1 MDHAE
6 VRKLHHEVDFVGL
19 RAQATSVGFIQLCS
33 ELCRAGVLDEAAL
46 DRIKEAI
53 ARELELLMR
62 DRDLLGQRRDLV
74 LEGGRERV
82 GRGLRLLV
90 TRSAASVR
98 MCPTSACLPAGKG
111 GRACR
116 RPQLAKLSS
125 LYVGR
130 AGCRRSRRG
139 WRP

>member
-53 ARELELLMR
+53 ARELAFGKSRGTYQDER
-62 DRDLLGQRRDLV
+62 DKTRKRLDDLFA
-74 LEGGRERV
+74 GRVEI
-82 GRGLRLLV
+82 
-90 TRSAASVR
+90 
-98 MCPTSACLPAGKG
+98 K
-111 GRACR
+111 RA
-116 RPQLAKLSS
+116 PD
-125 LYVGR
+125 
-130 AGCRRSRRG
+130 
-139 WRP
+139 PI